1 MLFNGVVRGSA
12 SLIAVTIA
20 SVAVYTAGFGVFDEA
35 LLRGGSI
42 GLGLLFILLS
52 SLSGDGETAAT
63 QSIWKKI
70 TDILLIGGTIV
81 AISNYFI
88 LYEDLQSGLFELT
101 RFDLLTGWIGIGV
114 ILELTRRLF
123 GVPLLLV
130 TAGAIGYCLWGNYL
144 PWIFEHAGFS
154 EEQTQSTLWFS
165 FDGIFGRAI
174 AVVTNFILIF
184 IVFGAILDGVG
195 AGKSVLKIVFRL
207 TGKLKGGPAYAA
219 VVSSAIFGTLSG
231 SVAANVVGTG
241 VFTIPMIKSRGFSA
255 RFAGGIEAAASSG
268 GQIMPPVMGAVAFIM
283 ADVTG
288 ISYLTICLAALVPA
302 LFFYGSLFCAVGIQ
316 AEKQD
321 IKTIVATE
329 EDEITPADYR
339 LALALVLALATIIGL
354 LVSGSS
360 PALAGFSAV
369 LVSLISGLILN
380 EELRRNPIKLIGIL
394 VSAGRSCATIIVA
407 VAAIG
412 VVIGTMNMTGL
423 GIRFASAI
431 LAVSENSVLLSLFMM
446 MAGCLVLGMG
456 MPTVPAYLIIVL
468 VMGPAIEN
476 MGFSTLTVHLFVV
489 YYGVLSS
496 ITPPVAIA
504 AYAAAPISGSK
515 PMGTA
520 LEALRIALAGFVIPF
535 FFIFNPSITLVE
547 GFTVPIFIW
556 DCLRLSLA
564 VWLMAT
570 GLFGFEIRAISIVQ
584 RFFRL
589 AIVVALIFPDPVIGA
604 ASLLGG
610 GLLVS
615 YQRWWSP
622 QSRKSNASPS
632 STTHGSIQ

>member
-1 MLFNGVVRGSA
+1 GNFFV
-12 SLIAVTIA
+12 
-20 SVAVYTAGFGVFDEA
+20 
-35 LLRGGSI
+35 
-42 GLGLLFILLS
+42 
-52 SLSGDGETAAT
+52 
-63 QSIWKKI
+63 
-70 TDILLIGGTIV
+70 
-81 AISNYFI
+81 
-88 LYEDLQSGLFELT
+88 LYEDLLTGLFELS
-101 RFDLLTGWIGIGV
+101 RFDLMTGWIGIAV

-123 GVPLLLV
+123 GLSLFFV
-130 TAGAIGYCLWGNYL
+130 TAGAIVYCIWGNYL

-154 EEQTQSTLWFS
+154 EEQSLSTLWFS
-165 FDGIFGRAI
+165 FDGVYGRAI

-195 AGKSVLKIVFRL
+195 SGQSVLKIVFRL
-207 TGKLKGGPAYAA
+207 TSKLKGGPAYAA
-219 VVSSAIFGTLSG
+219 VVASAIFGTLSG

-241 VFTIPMIKSRGFSA
+241 VFTIPMIKKRGFSA
-255 RFAGGIEAAASSG
+255 KFAGAIEAAASSG

-302 LFFYGSLFCAVGIQ
+302 LFYYGSLFCAVGTQ
-316 AEKQD
+316 AAKQG
-321 IKTIVATE
+321 IEPIAAEELETITG
-329 EDEITPADYR
+329 ADYR
-339 LALALVLALATIIGL
+339 LAAALGLSLTVIIML
-354 LVSGSS
+354 LVTGSS

-369 LVSLISGLILN
+369 LVALASGFILN
-380 EELRRNPIKLIGIL
+380 AELRRNPLLLFAIM

-412 VVIGTMNMTGL
+412 IVIGTMNMTGL
-423 GIRFASAI
+423 GLRFASAI

-476 MGFSTLTVHLFVV
+476 MGFSMLTVHLFVV

-515 PMGTA
+515 PMETA

-547 GFTVPIFIW
+547 DFTIPVFIW
-556 DCLRLSLA
+556 ACLRLGLA

-570 GLFGFEIRAISIVQ
+570 GLIGFEIQNLSPWQ
-584 RFFRL
+584 RVLRL
-589 AIVVALIFPDPVIGA
+589 AVAL
-604 ASLLGG
+604 SLIVPIPLVEFVSFLGG
-610 GLLVS
+610 ALIVS
-615 YQRWWSP
+615 FQRWRAPRNRSV
-622 QSRKSNASPS
+622 KSYN
-632 STTHGSIQ
+632 SIN